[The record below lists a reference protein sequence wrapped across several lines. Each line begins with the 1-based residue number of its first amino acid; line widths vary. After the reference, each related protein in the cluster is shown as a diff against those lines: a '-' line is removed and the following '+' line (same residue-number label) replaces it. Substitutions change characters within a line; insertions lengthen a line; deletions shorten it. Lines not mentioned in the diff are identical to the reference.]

1 MLKQRA
7 LLKSIIDF
15 TGDRK
20 QLESILHNY
29 GYIKS
34 CEIEFGLD
42 LHDKIYK
49 YINEHSTKFVDV
61 PSFDRIRKYFED
73 DSEIIEELEKIS
85 KEKTLYES
93 NFKSLCDEVHLEI
106 QQKKL
111 TELLKET
118 SQISVSGKKI
128 DRNSFLQ
135 GPKQAVEHFLHLSID
150 FLKSKSSV
158 RTNGNLKEHSHEAL
172 KEYYETKKNQKFD
185 GLLTG
190 LPSIDMTCKGMR
202 SPELWLVVAYVSE
215 LKTTMTMNFAYTQ
228 AIEQGRNV
236 QFVSLEM
243 PYKDVRNMFICI
255 HSANL
260 NLWPGSDWD
269 DVYPLNYDDIVDG
282 NLSQREEEFFNFLCH
297 DIENNEEYGD
307 INIYQPDDGLTMSH
321 LKAWAEIEFRK
332 KPFDILYLDYIELM
346 KSENPGKD
354 YTLDLNQR
362 IKDLKQFAIHF
373 NNGKGMRVV
382 SAYQANR
389 KGKEHADKND
399 GEYRLDALSYANEA
413 ERSADVIIYSYLND
427 ELRANNQNKIG
438 CLKNRSRPKFKQ
450 FVGKTNLASRKIYEA
465 PDEKNIVVDDS
476 LQKNNNK
483 KKIEKDELI
492 DELI

>member
-1 MLKQRA
+1 MSKHRA
-7 LLKSIIDF
+7 ILKSIIDF
-15 TGDRK
+15 NKDK
-20 QLESILHNY
+20 VENNYILDNLNFL
-29 GYIKS
+29 KS
-34 CEIEFGLD
+34 TVLKFSLD
-42 LHDKIYK
+42 SHQKIYD
-49 YINEHSTKFVDV
+49 YVSEHSLKFVDP
-61 PSFDRIRKYFED
+61 PSFTRLKKFFEEDSEVIDELLKISED
-73 DSEIIEELEKIS
+73 DV
-85 KEKTLYES
+85 LYAT
-93 NFKSLCDEVHLEI
+93 NFKSLVEELIEE
-106 QQKKL
+106 QRKKEL
-111 TELLKET
+111 VNLLKET
-118 SQISVSGKKI
+118 NTISETGKKI
-128 DRNSFLQ
+128 NKNDFLK
-135 GPKQAVEHFLHLSID
+135 GPKQAVEYFLHNSIN
-150 FLKSKSSV
+150 FLKGKSNIRTSGSIKSNSTEAIKDYLETKSS
-158 RTNGNLKEHSHEAL
+158 N
-172 KEYYETKKNQKFD
+172 KFD

-190 LPSIDMTCKGMR
+190 LPSIDMICRGMR

-228 AIEQGRNV
+228 AIEQGKNV

-260 NLWPGSDWD
+260 NLWPGSEWD
-269 DVYPLNYDDIVDG
+269 DVYPLNYDDVVDG
-282 NLSQREEEFFNFLCH
+282 QLSEREEEFFNFLCK
-297 DIENNEEYGD
+297 DLEENQDYGD
-307 INIYQPDDGLTMSH
+307 INIYQPDEGLTMSH

-332 KPFDILYLDYIELM
+332 KPFDIMYLDYIELM

-354 YTLDLNQR
+354 YSLDLNQR

-373 NNGKGMRVV
+373 NDGAGLRIV

-450 FVGKTNLASRKIYEA
+450 FKAKTNLASRKIYEA
-465 PDEKNIVVDDS
+465 PDESDLINSDKVIKNKNEKIKKDD
-476 LQKNNNK
+476 
-483 KKIEKDELI
+483 LI
-492 DELI
+492 GDII